1 MSIFEIIMLICFGLA
16 WPTSIY
22 KSYKSKSTKGKSL
35 NFLLIILIGYL
46 AGIIHKVVYN
56 FDFVTILYVLNFIMV
71 SIDVMFFFRNR
82 KIEDKK

>member
-1 MSIFEIIMLICFGLA
+1 MSIFEIIMLVCFGLA

-35 NFLLIILIGYL
+35 NFLLIILVGYL
-46 AGIIHKVVYN
+46 AGIIHKLVYN
-56 FDFVTILYVLNFIMV
+56 LDFVIILYILNFMMV

-82 KIEDKK
+82 KSEGKK